1 MEQGKPLLLVWLFM
15 LFGTYASKKL
25 LPPRAG
31 EGGDGGK
38 SSVHGRDWPP
48 PEPSPARRGG
58 NGPVIQKHY
67 TSVAL
72 ETTKE
77 SCAGR
82 RRYAVST
89 RLRPPALAR

>member
-38 SSVHGRDWPP
+38 SSVHVRDSPP
-48 PEPSPARRGG
+48 P
-58 NGPVIQKHY
+58 
-67 TSVAL
+67 
-72 ETTKE
+72 
-77 SCAGR
+77 
-82 RRYAVST
+82 
-89 RLRPPALAR
+89 